1 MDAAKV
7 CAIRERLRADAI
19 GVGSEVSIDTFFLMV
34 RYTCSDLGVTDA
46 EILDLFEKIDVNGD
60 RTIHG
65 GNQTAWCLQGAFS
78 LCAAAWGGRVPEHA
92 VEVLANSGIFR
103 PSGWLP
109 HRLSI
114 TYVFQTF
121 FKYLVTILVLSLWF
135 GLVVMPVACA
145 LLAPRARHKP
155 SVVKAPEEPIAAG
168 LKEGEPVSV
177 AGGPVASD
185 ASSH

>member
-65 GNQTAWCLQGAFS
+65 GNQTAWCLQGAVS
-78 LCAAAWGGRVPEHA
+78 LCAAWGGRVPEHA
-92 VEVLANSGIFR
+92 VEVLAKLGDTCI
-103 PSGWLP
+103 PTQWLVP
-109 HRLSI
+109 HR
-114 TYVFQTF
+114 
-121 FKYLVTILVLSLWF
+121 
-135 GLVVMPVACA
+135 
-145 LLAPRARHKP
+145 HD
-155 SVVKAPEEPIAAG
+155 PEVG
-168 LKEGEPVSV
+168 VRRLRLRVDRCL
-177 AGGPVASD
+177 D
-185 ASSH
+185 ASSLPR